1 MLVEL
6 VMKIIRREN
15 MIGKSMI
22 GKDKATEK
30 RLSIFAIPWH

>member
-22 GKDKATEK
+22 GKDTATGK
-30 RLSIFAIPWH
+30 RLNIFAIPWH

>member
-22 GKDKATEK
+22 RKENAREN
-30 RLSIFAIPWH
+30 RIRIFGIPWH

>member
-22 GKDKATEK
+22 RKDTARGK
-30 RLSIFAIPWH
+30 RLNIFAIPWH